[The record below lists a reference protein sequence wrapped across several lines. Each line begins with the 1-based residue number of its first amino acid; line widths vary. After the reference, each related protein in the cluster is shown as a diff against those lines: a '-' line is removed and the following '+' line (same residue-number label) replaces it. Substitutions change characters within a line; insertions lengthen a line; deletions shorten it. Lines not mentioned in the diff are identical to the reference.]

1 MVDLER
7 IWKSIMFQNRRSRQ
21 CQCTR
26 DDRLHLQPRAFYLHL
41 KKRRREVLTGGA
53 HMYIVYQLI
62 IHICWQA
69 DIDVV

>member
-7 IWKSIMFQNRRSRQ
+7 IWKSIMFQNRRSRPR
-21 CQCTR
+21 QCTR

-41 KKRRREVLTGGA
+41 KKRRRVLTGGA